1 MTISRDELIS
11 QLREALDAAE
21 SAEENDTIE
30 ITIGDTDITVVVE
43 ESVSDEDDDD
53 DEDEDEEELVP
64 NKYGELFDSNGD
76 FVGHHPDWVGG
87 PEDNE

>member
-1 MTISRDELIS
+1 MTISRDELVN
-11 QLREALDAAE
+11 QLREALESAE

-43 ESVSDEDDDD
+43 EPVSDEDD
-53 DEDEDEEELVP
+53 EELVP

-76 FVGHHPDWVGG
+76 FVGHHPDWAGG
-87 PEDNE
+87 PEDSE

>member
-1 MTISRDELIS
+1 MGKEMTISRDELIS

-30 ITIGDTDITVVVE
+30 ITIGDTDITMVVE
-43 ESVSDEDDDD
+43 ESVS

>member
-11 QLREALDAAE
+11 QLQDALNAAE

-30 ITIGDTDITVVVE
+30 ITIGDADITMVVE
-43 ESVSDEDDDD
+43 ESVSDEDEDEN
-53 DEDEDEEELVP
+53 EDEDEELVP

-76 FVGHHPDWVGG
+76 FVGHHPDWIGG

>member
-30 ITIGDTDITVVVE
+30 ITIGDTDITMVVE
-43 ESVSDEDDDD
+43 ESVS

-76 FVGHHPDWVGG
+76 FAGHHPDWVGG
-87 PEDNE
+87 PEDIE

>member
-11 QLREALDAAE
+11 QLQEALDAVE

-30 ITIGDTDITVVVE
+30 ITIGDTDITMVVE
-43 ESVSDEDDDD
+43 ESVSDG
-53 DEDEDEEELVP
+53 DEDEEEELVP

-76 FVGHHPDWVGG
+76 FVGHHPDWIGG